1 MDLANDSAHNGHAGG
16 HADMMKCFRLFGT
29 VKEIGVDDA
38 GLTEF
43 YKDHFTYPLYKDDG
57 LVFYND
63 FFGKRKLKLTTY
75 NPFKLYSGYNS
86 MTKRMNEKK
95 LEGNLKGEGLVQG
108 GVIIFDKNGKARYA
122 YEEETGKELAM
133 DDIIAALKAVHAGA

>member
-1 MDLANDSAHNGHAGG
+1 
-16 HADMMKCFRLFGT
+16 MMGCFGLFGT

-43 YKDHFTYPLYKDDG
+43 YEDYYTYPLFRDDG

-63 FFGKRKLKLTTY
+63 FFGKRRIKLTTY

-86 MTKRMNEKK
+86 MTSRLREKK
-95 LEGNLKGEGLVQG
+95 LDGNLKGEGIVQG
-108 GVIIFDKNGKARYA
+108 GIIIFDKDGRARYA
-122 YEEETGKELAM
+122 YEEDVGKELVM
-133 DDIIAALKAVHAGA
+133 EDIIAALKAVHDDAIGAEDGSARGPFDNK

>member
-1 MDLANDSAHNGHAGG
+1 MDLANDEAHHGKDGG

-43 YKDHFTYPLYKDDG
+43 YTDHYTYPLFKDDG

-63 FFGKRKLKLTTY
+63 FFGKKKIKLTTY
-75 NPFKLYSGYNS
+75 NPFKLYSGYNA
-86 MTKRMNEKK
+86 MTQRMKEKK
-95 LEGNLKGEGLVQG
+95 LDGNLKGEGMVQG

-122 YEEETGKELAM
+122 YEEETGKELVM
-133 DDIIAALKAVHAGA
+133 EEIIAALKVVHADV